1 MRGWAWGS
9 VGVVSVLFACNAPS
23 LDGVTFSCA
32 EDSDC
37 PSGQVCL
44 ADSESESPACGQ
56 LSRKP
61 IELGFSGPLE
71 GPDRAY
77 GEQVLRGIQACLDAV
92 NDEGGVHGRRL
103 KLRALNDDGDL
114 ALARANT
121 LELLD
126 VQTEVAGSDNPDRS
140 GKNGVFAML
149 GAAGTGAALEVAPLC
164 NKNHKLLFAPA
175 TGLARYLRDG
185 TDSSYVFNVRVGLR
199 EEATAIVEYLAR
211 HRIPR
216 VADGAT
222 SYRRILAVT
231 RDDLVGTEAYRDL
244 VAAFDQTVAPLPS
257 EDAIPRFVHQSRDAT
272 STRQIVNLVQAYLED
287 LLSGGA
293 DSTVSVAIVVA
304 SDEVLAATLVRD
316 VKDWANQ
323 SIERSQRLDVQFIN
337 YSVVNVDELSV
348 ALAQSPSEYTDV
360 RDGANKLVYADGILA
375 LQPVP
380 SINSSAQGATR
391 YRAALTTL
399 DGESPSVAS
408 FEGYI
413 GARLF
418 VEALAR
424 AGREATADGVRQAL
438 STEMRAVDLQLGTE
452 FSLGEPHEAM
462 DSVWATVLR
471 EAGKV
476 DTPFV
481 WRRGEGIVE
490 ASW

>member
-1 MRGWAWGS
+1 M
-9 VGVVSVLFACNAPS
+9 
-23 LDGVTFSCA
+23 
-32 EDSDC
+32 
-37 PSGQVCL
+37 CL
-44 ADSESESPACGQ
+44 TDSEFDGRACGE

-61 IELGFSGPLE
+61 IELGFTGPLE
-71 GPDRAY
+71 GPDGAR
-77 GEQVLRGIQACLDAV
+77 GEQVRRGIQACFDAV
-92 NDEGGVHGRRL
+92 NDDGGIYGRKL

-114 ALARANT
+114 STARANT
-121 LELLD
+121 LALLD
-126 VQTEVAGSDNPDRS
+126 VQAEVAGNDNPDRV

-149 GAAGTGAALEVAPLC
+149 GAAGVGAALEVAPLC

-175 TGLARYLRDG
+175 TGVARYLRDG

-199 EEATAIVEYLAR
+199 DEATAIVEFLAH

-222 SYRRILAVT
+222 SYQRLLAVT

-257 EDAIPRFVHQSRDAT
+257 EDAIPRFVHQSHDAA
-272 STRQIVNLVQAYLED
+272 STRQIVSLVQAYLED
-287 LLSGGA
+287 LLTGVA

-304 SDEVLAATLVRD
+304 SDEVLAATLVRE

-323 SIERSQRLDVQFIN
+323 SIERSQRLDVQFVN
-337 YSVVNVDELSV
+337 YSVVDVDELAV
-348 ALAQSPSEYTDV
+348 TLAQAPSEYTDV
-360 RDGANKLVYADGILA
+360 RDGANKLVYADGIMA

-380 SINSSAQGATR
+380 SLDSSAQGAVR
-391 YRAALTTL
+391 YREALTAL
-399 DGESPSVAS
+399 DGEAPSVAS

-418 VEALAR
+418 VEALVNS
-424 AGREATADGVRQAL
+424 GRELTVERVRETLA
-438 STEMRAVDLQLGTE
+438 TEMPSVDLQLGTR
-452 FSLGEPHEAM
+452 FSLGESRDAM

-471 EAGKV
+471 EAGKL